1 MAKVTKAKAKAFS
14 QKYWKDALYITGL
27 IVLSFFTFKNC
38 SGNSEQQNA
47 TQQEH
52 KYNLINC
59 PLDTVVVTRTETDS
73 VLTHDIYFKEQ
84 CPEYKDTVLYNII
97 KKDTVIYKTKY
108 KTKYKEKIVYVP
120 DTVKESARDTVPNV
134 RRDTVPSVQRDTVA
148 KSSKRRVIMG
158 YVCTRGRGECR

>member
-1 MAKVTKAKAKAFS
+1 MARVTRANAKAFS

-47 TQQEH
+47 TPQEH

-59 PLDTVVVTRTETDS
+59 PLDTVVVTRAEKDG

-97 KKDTVIYKTKY
+97 RKDTVIYKTKY
-108 KTKYKEKIVYVP
+108 KTEYKKKIVYVP
-120 DTVKESARDTVPNV
+120 DTVKESK
-134 RRDTVPSVQRDTVA
+134 RDTVPSVQRDTTD
-148 KSSKRRVIMG
+148 KSPKSFIMMS
-158 YVCTRGRGECR
+158 YVCTRGKGECR